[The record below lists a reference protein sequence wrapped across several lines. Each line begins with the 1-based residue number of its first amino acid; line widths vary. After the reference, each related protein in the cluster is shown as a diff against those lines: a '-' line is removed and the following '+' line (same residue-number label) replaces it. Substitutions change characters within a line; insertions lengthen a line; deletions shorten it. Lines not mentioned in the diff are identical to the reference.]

1 MSEQEF
7 YNDDIITMVSDK
19 GVEVDFVELADI
31 EHDGKLYLVA
41 EPVEPLEGSD
51 ETFPLV
57 FLVEENGD
65 DAKLSMELDEDI
77 VDAVLQ
83 KFEELWEQSQ
93 NEEK

>member
-7 YNDDIITMVSDK
+7 YNDDIITMISDK

-65 DAKLSMELDEDI
+65 EAKLSMELDEDI

-93 NEEK
+93 DEEK

>member
-65 DAKLSMELDEDI
+65 EAKLSMELDEDI

>member
-65 DAKLSMELDEDI
+65 EAKLSMELDEDI

-93 NEEK
+93 DEEK